1 VRQETPFKVHSE
13 VLSISG
19 FLLLVLIAVI
29 GGVAVTLQGQFMG
42 LMDQG
47 IGTRDYTPN
56 PGFSG
61 NDSFVSGSIADKYPL
76 RLQRE
81 SVGHRPDRGAQLRS
95 LSASVPQPVVPRS
108 TT

>member
-1 VRQETPFKVHSE
+1 MTFAM
-13 VLSISG
+13 
-19 FLLLVLIAVI
+19 LVLIAIVC
-29 GGVAVTLQGQFMG
+29 GAAVTLQGQFMG

-61 NDSFVSGSIADKYPL
+61 NDSFVYEICDKGTP
-76 RLQRE
+76 
-81 SVGHRPDRGAQLRS
+81 S
-95 LSASVPQPVVPRS
+95 LCDTARS